1 MVRFESAYTCYRR
14 RLIAYA
20 VVCRKLWKKAGGDP
34 DEYVKETL
42 PNYGIVG
49 ALLLT
54 ITIPMII
61 SPPTFAFGDGA
72 PIERGD
78 PAVFI
83 YMLLLSVSTSAS
95 IAMIVLSGAVYQQYV
110 NAFNSDLRVDFAAKF
125 GYVVTIFTTLTI
137 VDTVRPYIVYTTQCV
152 CYMYG
157 SNPFCSL

>member
-1 MVRFESAYTCYRR
+1 M
-14 RLIAYA
+14 
-20 VVCRKLWKKAGGDP
+20 WKKAGGDP